1 MSNPE
6 FKIIYDSEGR
16 AIVDKEVLD
25 LLLKEQADLVERNHK
40 LLQDY
45 YAEAQ
50 QVDIQKDEIDKLKD
64 DLAAMTAYAEMF
76 ERGEIGVP
84 GVAGSNVVTEKLTQ
98 LYAKLEMYEKEPKK
112 SYVEQ
117 IMELQQEVKALR
129 SRLHWIWAIGVDY
142 DGCGTVESLKE
153 LIDEMVD
160 FTQMSDDQV
169 DDQLK
174 AVKQL
179 QQSLIELST
188 QKAELIDQVRRL
200 QKYDAE
206 RDELLHAR
214 LSDEAYKKGA
224 AEAATKITHYLY
236 PLWQDTTSK
245 NVAIGSC
252 LDWIKVTFGV

>member
-1 MSNPE
+1 MSNLE
-6 FKIIYDSEGR
+6 LKIVYDSEGR

-25 LLLKEQADLVERNHK
+25 LLLKEHEELVERNHK

-50 QVDIQKDEIDKLKD
+50 QVDIQKDEIAKLKD

-76 ERGEIGVP
+76 ERGEIGNP
-84 GVAGSNVVTEKLTQ
+84 DAATATLITDKLAQ
-98 LYAKLEMYEKEPKK
+98 LYTKLEMYEKEPKK

-129 SRLHWIWAIGVDY
+129 NRLHWIWAIGVDY

-160 FTQMSDDQV
+160 FTQMTDEQV

-179 QQSLIELST
+179 QQSLIELSA
-188 QKAELIDQVRRL
+188 QKAELISQVQRL
-200 QKYDAE
+200 QRYDEE
-206 RDELLHAR
+206 RDERLHAR
-214 LSDEAYKKGA
+214 LTDEAYKKGE
-224 AEAATKITHYLY
+224 AEAATKIMHYLY

-252 LDWIKVTFGV
+252 LDWIKATFGV